1 VLSSVPLVSNASTQL
16 LAEVEIFHSRT
27 YSPTRRL
34 SLGHLVLPVDPTP
47 GLGGL
52 LLGGIV
58 AAHLPEVD
66 EELVPDIHRLVLQVD
81 RADRVTQPRL
91 RHRYQIDRQGLS
103 RSRHRLV
110 GDGEQLNYDFGTNG
124 SPLQQVL
131 GAIYALE
138 RLDVLAR
145 HALIPVFHKAMRW
158 RGPLDVNF
166 LSYLAGTA
174 TASITSMTD
183 PRAWA
188 LELLGFPL
196 GTVSPSKRDV
206 QRRYRE
212 SLRDVHPDHG
222 GNIDDAGQRIEQ
234 LSEARRVLLA
244 AIA

>member
-1 VLSSVPLVSNASTQL
+1 MNEANSQL
-16 LAEVEIFHSRT
+16 LAEVEVFHSRLH
-27 YSPTRRL
+27 SPTRRL
-34 SLGHLVLPVDPTP
+34 SLGHLVLPVDPAP

-81 RADRVTQPRL
+81 RGDRVVQPRL

-110 GDGEQLNYDFGTNG
+110 GDGEQLSYEFETNG

-131 GAIYALE
+131 GAVYCLE

-145 HALIPVFHKAMRW
+145 HALTPVIHKAMRW
-158 RGPLDVNF
+158 RGPIAAEF

-174 TASITSMTD
+174 TSSITAMTD

-188 LELLGFPL
+188 LELLGFPA

-222 GNIDDAGQRIEQ
+222 GAADQAGQRIEQ
-234 LSEARRVLLA
+234 LSEARRLLLA
-244 AIA
+244 ALS

>member
-1 VLSSVPLVSNASTQL
+1 MNEANPQL

-27 YSPTRRL
+27 HSPTRRL
-34 SLGHLVLPVDPTP
+34 SLGHLVL
-47 GLGGL
+47 
-52 LLGGIV
+52 
-58 AAHLPEVD
+58 
-66 EELVPDIHRLVLQVD
+66 QVD
-81 RADRVTQPRL
+81 RGDRVLQPRL
-91 RHRYQIDRQGLS
+91 RHRYQTDRQGLS

-110 GDGEQLNYDFGTNG
+110 GDGEQLSYEFETNG

-131 GAIYALE
+131 GAVYALE

-145 HALIPVFHKAMRW
+145 HALTPVVHKAMRW
-158 RGPLDVNF
+158 RGPIDANF

-174 TASITSMTD
+174 TASITAMTD

-188 LELLGFPL
+188 LELLGFPA

-212 SLRDVHPDHG
+212 SLRGAHPDHG
-222 GNIDDAGQRIEQ
+222 GSIDNAGQRIEQ

-244 AIA
+244 AIG

>member
-1 VLSSVPLVSNASTQL
+1 MNDANPQL

-27 YSPTRRL
+27 HSPTRRL
-34 SLGHLVLPVDPTP
+34 SLGHLVLTVDPAP

-52 LLGGIV
+52 LLSGIV
-58 AAHLPEVD
+58 AAHLHEVD
-66 EELVPDIHRLVLQVD
+66 EDLVPDVHRLVLQVD
-81 RADRVTQPRL
+81 RGDRVLQPRL
-91 RHRYQIDRQGLS
+91 RHRYQTDRQGLS
-103 RSRHRLV
+103 RSRDRLI
-110 GDGEQLNYDFGTNG
+110 GDGEQLSYEFETNG

-131 GAIYALE
+131 GAVYALE

-145 HALIPVFHKAMRW
+145 HALTPVVHKAMRW
-158 RGPLDVNF
+158 RGPIDANF

-174 TASITSMTD
+174 TASITAMTD

-188 LELLGFPL
+188 LELLGFPA

-212 SLRDVHPDHG
+212 SLRGAHPDHG
-222 GNIDDAGQRIEQ
+222 GSIDNAGQRIEQ

-244 AIA
+244 AIG